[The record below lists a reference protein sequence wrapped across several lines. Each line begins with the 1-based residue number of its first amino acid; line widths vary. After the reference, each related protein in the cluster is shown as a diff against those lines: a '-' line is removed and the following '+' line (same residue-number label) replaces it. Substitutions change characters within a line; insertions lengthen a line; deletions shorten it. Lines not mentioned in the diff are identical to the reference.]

1 MNHTILA
8 IVVAVAV
15 TVALVG
21 TINLLPIQAYA
32 KHSKGNTRGGT
43 LASDSTV
50 NQGQGPQGMASGNPN
65 DVMGGQQG
73 PMQSTAAPGNTNNNA
88 PQGLAAL
95 QLMQQMQ
102 QGANP
107 NGGTGGQQA
116 PTQPLTGPVTGS
128 AGPSNTAAAPQE
140 SLAQVMGLVKDFL
153 QGQR

>member
-8 IVVAVAV
+8 ILVAVAV

-32 KHSKGNTRGGT
+32 KHSKGNTRGDT

-50 NQGQGPQGMASGNPN
+50 NQG
-65 DVMGGQQG
+65 QG

-128 AGPSNTAAAPQE
+128 AGPSNTAAPPQE

>member
-32 KHSKGNTRGGT
+32 KHPKGHTKGGT

-50 NQGQGPQGMASGNPN
+50 NQGQGPQGIASANPN
-65 DVMGGQQG
+65 DGTGGQQG
-73 PMQSTAAPGNTNNNA
+73 PMQSTAAPGNTNNKA
-88 PQGLAAL
+88 PQGLAAM

-102 QGANP
+102 QAANP

-116 PTQPLTGPVTGS
+116 PMQQLMGPGTGS